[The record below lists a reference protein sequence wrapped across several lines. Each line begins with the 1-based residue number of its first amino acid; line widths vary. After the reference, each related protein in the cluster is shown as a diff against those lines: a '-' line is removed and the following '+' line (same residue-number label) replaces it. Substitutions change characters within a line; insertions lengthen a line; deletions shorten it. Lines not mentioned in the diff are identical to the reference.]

1 MEGKALET
9 KLMEFEKLGSLSND
23 DNAGNE
29 NCKKGIGLD
38 DAPASPFFVHLFAFT
53 PRHDVKMPNFTRLF
67 FFSWT
72 TIQCLRIELQKN
84 LPTFDVL
91 QEIKEARKSSMQRVF
106 THFKWRFCSR
116 RRQSPS
122 LLLKLLNFE
131 RQLLRTKLSTK
142 LLRNTCLFQTFGW
155 KLFNYF

>member
-9 KLMEFEKLGSLSND
+9 RLVEFEKLGSLSND
-23 DNAGNE
+23 DDDDGNE

-53 PRHDVKMPNFTRLF
+53 TRHDVKMPIFTRLF

-84 LPTFDVL
+84 LPNIWRIARDKRGPKKFDAAC
-91 QEIKEARKSSMQRVF
+91 IY
-106 THFKWRFCSR
+106 
-116 RRQSPS
+116 S
-122 LLLKLLNFE
+122 L
-131 RQLLRTKLSTK
+131 
-142 LLRNTCLFQTFGW
+142 
-155 KLFNYF
+155 

>member
-9 KLMEFEKLGSLSND
+9 RLVEFDKLGSLSND
-23 DNAGNE
+23 DNDGNE

-53 PRHDVKMPNFTRLF
+53 TQHDVKMPNFTKLF

-91 QEIKEARKSSMQRVF
+91 KEIKEARKSSMQRVF
-106 THFKWRFCSR
+106 TQFKWRFCSR
-116 RRQSPS
+116 RCQSPS
-122 LLLKLLNFE
+122 WLLKLLNFVT
-131 RQLLRTKLSTK
+131 QLLRTKLSTM
-142 LLRNTCLFQTFGW
+142 LLRNTCLFANFW
-155 KLFNYF
+155 LKIV